1 MQTLIKRLNGW
12 FQLIPDDLVALGLR
26 FFPAMVFWL
35 SGRTKVDGF
44 AIKDSTWFLFETEFA
59 LPIIPPNVAAVL
71 ATVSE
76 HVLPVLMI
84 LGLFTRLS
92 AFGLLVMTAVI
103 QIFVYPS
110 AWVTHGLWA
119 AALLA
124 VVVRGPGRISLDHVL
139 RLDGPPQKTTA

>member
-59 LPIIPPNVAAVL
+59 LPIIPPNIAAVL

-76 HVLPVLMI
+76 HVLPALMI